1 MNGQELSKESP
12 PQEKETQS
20 PSSDAVVAPVYF
32 SVSPLKLIVMSVCTC
47 GIYELY
53 WHYKNWSLIKE
64 REKLDIR
71 PFWRAWFAFFFCYS
85 LFKKIRT
92 TAQSLNL
99 KRSIAAGPLAAGW
112 IITTLFWRLPDV
124 YSLLTYF
131 AMFFLVP
138 VQSLVNEMNE
148 SVKPGYEQNKRF
160 TPWNIV
166 VVVFGGIFFV
176 LILLGSFLPA
186 E

>member
-1 MNGQELSKESP
+1 MELKEP
-12 PQEKETQS
+12 M
-20 PSSDAVVAPVYF
+20 YF

-47 GIYELY
+47 GLYEFY

-99 KRSIAAGPLAAGW
+99 KRSIVAGPLAVGW
-112 IITTLFWRLPDV
+112 IIVTLFWRLPDA
-124 YSLLTYF
+124 YWLLTYF
-131 AMFFLVP
+131 AMLFLVP
-138 VQSLVNEMNE
+138 VQSLINEINE
-148 SVKPGYEQNKRF
+148 SVDPGYEQNKRL

-166 VVVFGGIFFV
+166 TIVFGGIFLV
-176 LILLGSFLPA
+176 LILLGSFFPEGA
-186 E
+186 S

>member
-1 MNGQELSKESP
+1 
-12 PQEKETQS
+12 
-20 PSSDAVVAPVYF
+20 
-32 SVSPLKLIVMSVCTC
+32 MSTCTL

-53 WHYKNWSLIKE
+53 WQYKNWSLIKE

-71 PFWRAWFAFFFCYS
+71 PFWRAWFAILFCYS

-99 KRSIAAGPLAAGW
+99 KRSIAIGPLAAGW
-112 IITTLFWRLPDV
+112 IIVSLFWRLPDP
-124 YSLLTYF
+124 YWLLSYF
-131 AMFFLVP
+131 AMLFLLP

-148 SVKPGYEQNKRF
+148 SVEPGYEQNKRF

-166 VVVFGGIFFV
+166 AIVFGGIFFV
-176 LILLGSFLPA
+176 LILLGGLFLA